1 MAEADDMA
9 MARELRSAATRQR
22 EATQRLHEAI
32 RGAAARGMSFRRIAS
47 VVGLNYSQIH
57 RIVRAGR

>member
-1 MAEADDMA
+1 MADADDTS
-9 MARELRSAATRQR
+9 MARELRSAAMRQR

-32 RGAAARGMSFRRIAS
+32 REAAARGMSLRRIAS
-47 VVGLNYSQIH
+47 VVGLNFSQIH